1 MISEVGETVLI
12 PKADK
17 CCFLHFPFLFIVLW
31 VKNFMELLFLYTT
44 ITMFYRF
51 SHFAL
56 FVPQIFGR
64 MRMKNIKIG
73 SGKAK
78 TKQIKN

>member
-1 MISEVGETVLI
+1 M
-12 PKADK
+12 K
-17 CCFLHFPFLFIVLW
+17 
-31 VKNFMELLFLYTT
+31 LLVLYTT

-64 MRMKNIKIG
+64 MKMKNIKIG

-78 TKQIKN
+78 AKQIKN